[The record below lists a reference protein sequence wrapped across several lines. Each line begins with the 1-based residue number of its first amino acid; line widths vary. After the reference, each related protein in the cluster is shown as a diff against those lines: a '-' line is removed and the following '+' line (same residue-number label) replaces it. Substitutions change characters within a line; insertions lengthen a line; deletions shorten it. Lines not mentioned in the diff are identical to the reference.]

1 MFRLFQPPHL
11 AHAWLFDIAVI
22 MPRHRSLIRLVL
34 NLLAM
39 AVTLAPLGLAV
50 AALIRSDHRWF
61 DLANQFVAPA
71 FLASIVWLL
80 LLWLVRLR
88 PAAIIAT
95 ITTGLL
101 LWAVWPQWFTPRIQ
115 SDPASETL
123 TVYSANV
130 WARNTDMAAMARSI
144 ADAKADIVLL
154 VEVGDAPAADL
165 DVLLPDHPHRVVS
178 IVGNR
183 TVAPARALV
192 ASRWPLK
199 PLKENVED
207 QLFSAAARVPTP
219 LGEIGVMSVHLTRP
233 WPYQYQWAQIIQ
245 TEDMAK
251 QRPRLGDAAIIA
263 GDFNAVSSGR
273 IGRQVKDS
281 MGLIPAPAPVHAG
294 TWPAKLPA
302 FAGITIDQVWH
313 SPQLALVDRRLGL
326 KNGSDHRPVITRF
339 RSPAPA
345 Q

>member
-1 MFRLFQPPHL
+1 
-11 AHAWLFDIAVI
+11 
-22 MPRHRSLIRLVL
+22 MPRQRSLIRIAL

-50 AALIRSDHRWF
+50 ASLIQSGHRWP

-71 FLASIVWLL
+71 FLASIAWLL
-80 LLWLVRLR
+80 FLLVLRLR
-88 PAAIIAT
+88 PAALMAALT
-95 ITTGLL
+95 AGLL
-101 LWAVWPQWFTPRIQ
+101 FWAVWPQWFPPRIAL
-115 SDPASETL
+115 DPASETI

-130 WARNTDMAAMARSI
+130 WARNTDVEAMARSI
-144 ADAKADIVLL
+144 AEAKADIILL
-154 VEVGDAPAADL
+154 VEVGDAPAAEL
-165 DVLLPDHPHRVVS
+165 DSLLPDHPYRVVS

-207 QLFSAAARVPTP
+207 QLFSAAARVETP
-219 LGEIGVMSVHLTRP
+219 LGEIGVMSAHLTRP
-233 WPYQYQWAQIIQ
+233 WPYQYQWAQINQ
-245 TEDMAK
+245 TTDMAAE
-251 QRPRLGDAAIIA
+251 RRRLGDAAIIA

-281 MGLIPAPAPVHAG
+281 MGLIPAPTPAYAG

-302 FAGITIDQVWH
+302 FLGITIDQVWY
-313 SPQLALVDRRLGL
+313 SPELALVDRRLGL

-339 RSPAPA
+339 RAPEPD

>member
-1 MFRLFQPPHL
+1 
-11 AHAWLFDIAVI
+11 
-22 MPRHRSLIRLVL
+22 MPRQSSLIRIAL

-50 AALIRSDHRWF
+50 ASLIQSDHRWP

-71 FLASIVWLL
+71 FLASIAWLL
-80 LLWLVRLR
+80 FLLVLRLR
-88 PAAIIAT
+88 PAALMAAL
-95 ITTGLL
+95 TTGLL
-101 LWAVWPQWFTPRIQ
+101 FLAVWPQWFPPRIKP
-115 SDPASETL
+115 DPSSETI

-130 WARNTDMAAMARSI
+130 WARNTDVAAMARSI
-144 ADAKADIVLL
+144 AEAKADIILL
-154 VEVGDAPAADL
+154 VEVGDAPAAEL
-165 DVLLPDHPHRVVS
+165 DTLLPDHPYRVVS

-207 QLFSAAARVPTP
+207 QLFSAAARVETP
-219 LGEIGVMSVHLTRP
+219 LGEIGVMSAHLTRP
-233 WPYQYQWAQIIQ
+233 WPYQYQWAQINQ
-245 TEDMAK
+245 TTDMAVE
-251 QRPRLGDAAIIA
+251 RRRLGDAAIIA

-281 MGLIPAPAPVHAG
+281 MGLIPAPAPAYAG
-294 TWPAKLPA
+294 TWPAKIPA
-302 FAGITIDQVWH
+302 FFGITIDQVWY
-313 SPQLALVDRRLGL
+313 SPELALTDRRLGL

-339 RSPAPA
+339 QKAAPA

>member
-1 MFRLFQPPHL
+1 MLRQS
-11 AHAWLFDIAVI
+11 
-22 MPRHRSLIRLVL
+22 SLIRIAL

-50 AALIRSDHRWF
+50 ASLIQSDHRWP

-71 FLASIVWLL
+71 FLASIAWLL
-80 LLWLVRLR
+80 FLLVLRLR
-88 PAAIIAT
+88 PAALMAALT
-95 ITTGLL
+95 AGLL
-101 LWAVWPQWFTPRIQ
+101 FWAVWPQWFPPRIA
-115 SDPASETL
+115 SDPVSETI

-130 WARNTDMAAMARSI
+130 WARNTDVTAMGRSI
-144 ADAKADIVLL
+144 AEAQADIILL
-154 VEVGDAPAADL
+154 VEVGDAPAAEL
-165 DVLLPDHPHRVVS
+165 DAMLPDHPYRVVS

-199 PLKENVED
+199 PLKENVHD
-207 QLFSAAARVPTP
+207 QLFSAAARVETP
-219 LGEIGVMSVHLTRP
+219 LGEIGVMSAHLTRP
-233 WPYQYQWAQIIQ
+233 WPYQYQWAQINQ
-245 TEDMAK
+245 TTDMAVE
-251 QRPRLGDAAIIA
+251 RRRLGDAAIIA

-281 MGLIPAPAPVHAG
+281 MGLIPAPALTYAG

-302 FAGITIDQVWH
+302 LLGITIDQVWY
-313 SPQLALVDRRLGL
+313 SPELALVDRRLGL

-339 RSPAPA
+339 RAPAPD